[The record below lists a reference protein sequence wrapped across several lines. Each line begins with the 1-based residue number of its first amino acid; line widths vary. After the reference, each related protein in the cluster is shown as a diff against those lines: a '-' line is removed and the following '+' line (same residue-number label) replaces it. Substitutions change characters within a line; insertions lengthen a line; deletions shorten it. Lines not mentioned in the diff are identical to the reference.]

1 MTYILLIVWFIFLI
15 KWADILVEW
24 AWSIAKKFGISNL
37 VIGLTIVA
45 FWTSAPEFVV
55 SFISSLK
62 WNSQMAISNVI
73 GSNIVNVLFIL
84 WATALISN
92 IAIPKSTFNKE
103 IPFWILI
110 SVLLMILISFSTFW
124 LWKINW
130 MWVVDWIILLC
141 FFWAFL
147 YYTYKI
153 SKNWL
158 DEEEDDMI
166 ILPKWKSIIFII
178 LWLAWLIYWWQ
189 LIVDNAVKIAQ
200 SFWISDAFI
209 GLTIVAVWT
218 SLPEL
223 ASSIMAALKKK
234 TDMAV
239 WAIIW
244 SNIFN
249 ILWILGFSA
258 TFANLDWYK
267 WINIDLIVMILWLV
281 LILVLPL
288 IKRKLVIWKID
299 WIILIWVYFWYIT
312 YLITNL

>member
-1 MTYILLIVWFIFLI
+1 MTYLLLIIWFVFLI

-37 VIGLTIVA
+37 VIWLTIVA

-55 SFISSLK
+55 SFLSSIEWK
-62 WNSQMAISNVI
+62 TQMAISNVI
-73 GSNIVNVLFIL
+73 GSNIANTLLIL
-84 WATALISN
+84 WVTSLICS
-92 IAIPKSTFNKE
+92 ISIPKSTIKKE
-103 IPFWILI
+103 IPFGLFISIL
-110 SVLLMILISFSTFW
+110 LFILISFSTFW

-130 MWVVDWIILLC
+130 LWTIDWVILLIL
-141 FFWAFL
+141 FIWFL
-147 YYTYKI
+147 YYTYTI
-153 SKNWL
+153 SKNNTDNE
-158 DEEEDDMI
+158 DEIEL
-166 ILPKWKSIIFII
+166 LPNWKSAIYII
-178 LWLAWLIYWWQ
+178 LWLVWLIYGWQ

-209 GLTIVAVWT
+209 GLTIVAIWT

-239 WAIIW
+239 WAIIG

-258 TFANLDWYK
+258 TFATLDWYN
-267 WINIDLIVMILWLV
+267 WISLDLLVMSVWVLLLIIFAYTHKKMMLWKIEW
-281 LILVLPL
+281 LILVS
-288 IKRKLVIWKID
+288 I
-299 WIILIWVYFWYIT
+299 YFGYLT
-312 YLITNL
+312 YLIMNI

>member
-1 MTYILLIVWFIFLI
+1 MTYLLLIIWFVFLI

-55 SFISSLK
+55 SFLSSIEWK
-62 WNSQMAISNVI
+62 TQMAISNVI
-73 GSNIVNVLFIL
+73 GSNIANTLLIL
-84 WATALISN
+84 WVTALISN
-92 IAIPKSTFNKE
+92 ILIPKSTIKKE
-103 IPFWILI
+103 IPFSLFISIL
-110 SVLLMILISFSTFW
+110 LLILISFSTFW

-130 MWVVDWIILLC
+130 LWAVDWIILLI
-141 FFWAFL
+141 FFVWFL
-147 YYTYKI
+147 YYTYTI
-153 SKNWL
+153 SKNNNDSE
-158 DEEEDDMI
+158 DEIEL
-166 ILPKWKSIIFII
+166 LPNWKSAIYII
-178 LWLAWLIYWWQ
+178 LWLAWLIYGWQ

-200 SFWISDAFI
+200 SFGISDAFI
-209 GLTIVAVWT
+209 GLTIVAIWT

-239 WAIIW
+239 WAIIG

-258 TFANLDWYK
+258 TFATLDWYN
-267 WINIDLIVMILWLV
+267 WISLDLIIMSLSALLLIIFAYTHKKMMLGKVEWF
-281 LILVLPL
+281 ILVSIYLGYL
-288 IKRKLVIWKID
+288 
-299 WIILIWVYFWYIT
+299 T
-312 YLITNL
+312 YLVTNL